1 MNIFTL
7 PQSAGGVL
15 LGVAILL
22 TAGFLMTRL
31 TRRLHL
37 PNVTGY
43 ILAGILVGP
52 YALNLIPAWLSG
64 GMEFVTDLALSYIA
78 FSAGRY
84 FRIAD
89 LKRSGGKVLA
99 VTLAE
104 ALCAAVA
111 VTLTMIFV
119 FRLSVPFALLLGAIG
134 CATAPA
140 STIMTIRQYR
150 AKGPFVNLLL
160 QVTALDDA
168 VALTAFSVC
177 TAVVNALVVHIQQ
190 PDRGAAPVVTWGGG
204 AGAGAGRAAALACRA
219 GASPGTHTGTRQ
231 RGAFVFE
238 RAVLDTGHFTVA
250 GLYGTGRGLCEPG
263 RRKAS
268 VQADGQILSAVPAA
282 VLRAFRPASQH
293 PVPRNG
299 GRYRRGLFLRTH
311 RRQYKPVAAGAVPRR
326 PVHHQ
331 ISGPRSHASGRRFH
345 RSCRAGPT
353 HAACGRRH
361 DAGYHHPFLRCTA
374 ASDRPAL
381 RSFQR
386 QQRRH
391 PPPCNPA
398 ARAGMGGCRAC
409 RIRATRRN
417 RLARR
422 DKTPRHRKKTQKP
435 LCHTLP
441 FIV

>member
-1 MNIFTL
+1 MNIYTL

-99 VTLAE
+99 VTRAE

-177 TAVVNALVVHIQQ
+177 TAVVNALQTGHIQFA
-190 PDRGAAPVVTWGGG
+190 DV
-204 AGAGAGRAAALACRA
+204 ALPLLWNL
-219 GASPGTHTGTRQ
+219 G
-231 RGAFVFE
+231 
-238 RAVLDTGHFTVA
+238 
-250 GLYGTGRGLCEPG
+250 
-263 RRKAS
+263 
-268 VQADGQILSAVPAA
+268 AVPAA

-311 RRQYKPVAAGAVPRR
+311 RRQIRGGQQRCGAVPRR

-361 DAGYHHPFLRCTA
+361 DAGYHHPFLRCT
-374 ASDRPAL
+374 
-381 RSFQR
+381 
-386 QQRRH
+386 
-391 PPPCNPA
+391 
-398 ARAGMGGCRAC
+398 
-409 RIRATRRN
+409 
-417 RLARR
+417 
-422 DKTPRHRKKTQKP
+422 
-435 LCHTLP
+435 
-441 FIV
+441 V